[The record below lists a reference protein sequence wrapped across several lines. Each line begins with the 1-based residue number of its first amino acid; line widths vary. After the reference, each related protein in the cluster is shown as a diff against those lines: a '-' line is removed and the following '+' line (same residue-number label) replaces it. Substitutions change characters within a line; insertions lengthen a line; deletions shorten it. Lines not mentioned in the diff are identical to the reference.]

1 MQYLL
6 INSRVILNL
15 YYKFFIFI
23 IYEFYF
29 GFDILI
35 FGELVIS
42 TQDTKSNL
50 LNLPLSN
57 PNICSVSWLW
67 YERNPTHFSNSSFSN
82 N

>member
-6 INSRVILNL
+6 INSGVILNL

-57 PNICSVSWLW
+57 PNICSVS
-67 YERNPTHFSNSSFSN
+67 
-82 N
+82 